1 LFTVGINQEKT
12 GMSRDQFLE
21 QMTKRNI
28 GTGVHYLAIPEH
40 PFYQKEFGWNPSDYP
55 HAQHYGRET
64 VSLPISPKLS
74 NQDFDDIVHAVK
86 DIL

>member
-1 LFTVGINQEKT
+1 
-12 GMSRDQFLE
+12 
-21 QMTKRNI
+21 MTKRNI

-40 PFYQKEFGWNPSDYP
+40 PFYQKEFGWNPSEYP
-55 HAQHYGRET
+55 HAQSYGQKT

-74 NQDFDDIVHAVK
+74 DQDINDVVDAVK